1 MPWFLLALAL
11 SASVALAQPSPISPV
26 DPRTASDDGFP
37 WAADPALASA
47 FAERT
52 ALWQREFLS
61 PLDDRARL
69 LFVRGTPRAR
79 RVTLCPEILRDVEIW
94 EYPSSDAVGRSERFI
109 LYRPDTASTLRLWSA
124 AEGPLAVYTR
134 EAARWLEDW
143 QSSRRG
149 RRLDLQVCKDAS
161 AVMEALALPGA
172 AEGGPVVRLD
182 RVAPPS
188 DLNAWT
194 RAVAAEPRV
203 VRPPGLGELGAR
215 IEPVPLGLRGLVRV
229 DLTLPDRTLLK
240 TVAQRAEGAA
250 EAEVKRIHALHVEV
264 AVERQGR
271 VLEVLRARFELPA
284 EEGAT
289 GPLALSLEPRLRAG
303 DGYLLRF
310 RVRDE
315 QGGGESRRSERIDV
329 PYSDTSLPATAATS
343 PEAIL
348 EAAQRAA
355 VPLPGVDTLSL
366 VPPDRDVLLGVWRA
380 EAIVT
385 GSKIRRVVFSLD
397 DAAQLTRSGPPWT
410 AELRLPSIPREITV
424 KAEGLDA
431 ANQVVASDL
440 LVLNQVRGSLEVRL
454 VEPKPGAA
462 FGAKFLTRAE
472 LVVPDGRKV
481 ERVEFR
487 LGDRLVA
494 TRNSPPWSARLDTPR
509 DLADPL
515 AFVGVT
521 AILDDGSRSED
532 VRFLRG
538 PENAERVEVDFVEL
552 YTSVVDRDGRPVTDL
567 PESAFQVF
575 EDSRRQKI
583 ARFSSV
589 TDLPLTLGV
598 VIDTS
603 GSMLDSLGQAR
614 AAAGGFLRTLI
625 GPGDRAFAV
634 RFAGRPQLVAART
647 PDADAVARSL
657 EAVVAEGS
665 TALHDAIVHS
675 LYYFRGTRGQRALVL
690 LSDGDDTSSLV
701 PFEQAID
708 IAKRSGVAIYA
719 IGLKLSVVDVA
730 ARRKLQALARETGGQ
745 AFFVGQ
751 AEELEGVY
759 AAIEKELKSQ
769 YLVGYVSDAR
779 ADGRAGAG
787 AEFRSVEVKLSGFPG
802 LKARTARGYYR

>member
-1 MPWFLLALAL
+1 MTPLRWIVLLLTL
-11 SASVALAQPSPISPV
+11 STASAEAQTPLL
-26 DPRTASDDGFP
+26 DPRTATDDGFS
-37 WAADPALASA
+37 WAADPALTAA
-47 FAERT
+47 VEQRT

-79 RVTLCPEILRDVEIW
+79 RITQCPEILRDVEIW
-94 EYPSSDAVGRSERFI
+94 EYASSSGAGPGERFV
-109 LYRPDTASTLRLWSA
+109 LFRPDSASTLRLWRS

-134 EAARWLEDW
+134 EAAHWLEDW
-143 QSSRRG
+143 QSAQRRG

-161 AVMEALALPGA
+161 AVMAALALPGV
-172 AEGGPVVRLD
+172 AEGGAVVRLD
-182 RVAPPS
+182 SIAPPV
-188 DLNAWT
+188 DIGAWA
-194 RAVAAEPRV
+194 REVAAEPRTT
-203 VRPPGLGELGAR
+203 PPPDLGALGVR
-215 IEPVPLGLRGLVRV
+215 VEAVPLGLRGLVRV
-229 DLTLPDRTLLK
+229 DLTLPDRALLK
-240 TVAQRAEGAA
+240 TVAQRTEGAA
-250 EAEVKRIHALHVEV
+250 EGEPKRIYALAVEA

-271 VLEVLRARFELPA
+271 VLEVLRARFELPV
-284 EEGAT
+284 EDGAT

-303 DGYLLRF
+303 DGYRLRF

-315 QGGGESRRSERIDV
+315 QGGGESRASSTVDV
-329 PYSDTSLPATAATS
+329 PFTDPTALPPTS

-348 EAAQRAA
+348 AEAQRAA

-397 DAAQLTRSGPPWT
+397 DAPQLTRSGPPWT
-410 AELRLPSIPREITV
+410 AELRLPSVPREIAV

-431 ANQVVASDL
+431 ANQVVAADTV
-440 LVLNQVRGSLEVRL
+440 VLNQVRGSLEVRL
-454 VEPKPGAA
+454 VEPKPGASLGVTFVA
-462 FGAKFLTRAE
+462 RAE

-481 ERVEFR
+481 ERAEFR

-494 TRNSPPWSARLDTPR
+494 TRTVPPWTARLETPR
-509 DLADPL
+509 DLSDPL

-521 AILDDGSRSED
+521 AILDDGSRAED

-552 YTSVVDRDGRPVTDL
+552 YTTVVDRDGRPVTDL

-575 EDSRRQKI
+575 EDGRRQKL
-583 ARFSSV
+583 ARFSAV

-614 AAAGGFLRTLI
+614 AAAAGFLRALV

-634 RFAGRPQLVAART
+634 RFAGKPQLVAART

-657 EAVVAEGS
+657 ETVVAEGS

-708 IAKRSGVAIYA
+708 IAQRSGVAIYA
-719 IGLKLSVVDVA
+719 IGLKLSLADLE

-745 AFFVGQ
+745 AFFVGG

-769 YLVGYVSDAR
+769 YQLGYVSDAK
-779 ADGRAGAG
+779 AGGKSTPA
-787 AEFRSVEVKLSGFPG
+787 FRSVEVKLTGVNG